1 MPLGHVLEPKKR
13 LWVLIEHKKRL
24 WVFILLLGVK
34 STPNPQI
41 GMSRQHPAVRQSGSP
56 AVRHRHPALGS
67 SAPSSGI
74 RRLPASGI
82 GIRHWHPHRHRR
94 TGTRQLQLRHL
105 VPATGRHRHPPY
117 GTRQPASATH
127 TGTGHLAPAIGN
139 RQLASSTKRLLT
151 RYATPWDVTAT
162 LAT

>member
-1 MPLGHVLEPKKR
+1 MGVYFASGCKKYTQPPDWHVQAAS
-13 LWVLIEHKKRL
+13 
-24 WVFILLLGVK
+24 G
-34 STPNPQI
+34 S
-41 GMSRQHPAVRQSGSP
+41 PAVRQSGTGIRHW
-56 AVRHRHPALGS
+56 AVRHRHRASVVYRHPAS
-67 SAPSSGI
+67 
-74 RRLPASGI
+74 ASGI